1 MTEEE
6 DAEEVSEEEEME
18 APAEEEPVAME
29 EEEDETIDLDEILRE
44 MGYGDDEPEPDNVST
59 ILGGVDDLLNLDD
72 VQLSGPLVTLQENP
86 AVLDPYSD
94 NTYDFIN
101 NPIPLVAPPRSM

>member
-1 MTEEE
+1 MRPPNNFGNMDTPKGNLG
-6 DAEEVSEEEEME
+6 DAMRNLTQR
-18 APAEEEPVAME
+18 A
-29 EEEDETIDLDEILRE
+29 DI
-44 MGYGDDEPEPDNVST
+44 GDDEPEPDNVST

-86 AVLDPYSD
+86 EVLDPYSD

-101 NPIPLVAPPRSM
+101 NPIPLVAPPRSIM